1 MANYDDLKKKAKDAI
16 GTIADVSVEAYKLAE
31 EKARIL
37 AKRAKLNADITREK
51 ATIRRLKGD
60 IGGKYYELHKGDP
73 EEALKG
79 DCDSI
84 SESLASIAAKKREL
98 EELKTSAATCD
109 CDDDECCAET
119 GKAAESDAEP
129 KQENETWQ

>member
-1 MANYDDLKKKAKDAI
+1 MASYDDLKKKAKDAI
-16 GTIADVSVEAYKLAE
+16 ETIADVSVEAYKLAE
-31 EKARIL
+31 EKAKIL

-51 ATIRRLKGD
+51 ATIRRLKSD
-60 IGGKYYELHKGDP
+60 IGSKYYELHKSAP

-84 SESLASIAAKKREL
+84 SESLATIAAKKREL
-98 EELKTSAATCD
+98 EELKTSGADCD

-119 GKAAESDAEP
+119 EKAAEGGEQP